1 MMRTS
6 TVASIAACLVL
17 MTTTAAAG
25 TAEYCRPYATKSTD
39 VIIKFTWLR
48 FYAACI
54 GAAGNPAPLSTAEE
68 VMKII
73 RPAPAVTP
81 YAKPPGSATAIGS
94 SGYAPGTPGWQK
106 WCKRNYPQSFDAKHG
121 TVILEIDNHG
131 KRVQCPG

>member
-1 MMRTS
+1 MTRTR
-6 TVASIAACLVL
+6 TGASIAACLVL

-25 TAEYCRPYATKSTD
+25 TAEYCRPYATKSTE

-54 GAAGNPAPLSTAEE
+54 GADGSPAPPSTAEE
-68 VMKII
+68 AMKII
-73 RPAPAVTP
+73 RPAPAATP
-81 YAKPPGSATAIGS
+81 DAKPPGSAPAIGS
-94 SGYAPGTPGWQK
+94 SGYAPRTPGWQK
-106 WCKRNYPQSFDAKHG
+106 WCTRNYPQSFDAKDG